1 MNNKTKGHEMP
12 ITQEAMIKVLRE
24 EPVKYLYSALVSASD
39 TDVTQEIEVNIYILA
54 DNKQQAEEKGDA
66 IAERVGEVTGFT
78 QVQIAK
84 DQ

>member
-24 EPVKYLYSALVSASD
+24 EPVKYYYSALVSATD

-66 IAERVGEVTGFT
+66 IAEQVGEVTGFT

>member
-24 EPVKYLYSALVSASD
+24 EPVKYLYSALVSATD

>member
-24 EPVKYLYSALVSASD
+24 EPVKYLYSALVSATD

-66 IAERVGEVTGFT
+66 IAEQVGEVTGFT

>member
-1 MNNKTKGHEMP
+1 MP

-24 EPVKYLYSALVSASD
+24 EPVKYLYSALVSATD

-66 IAERVGEVTGFT
+66 IAEQVGEVTGFT

>member
-1 MNNKTKGHEMP
+1 MP

-24 EPVKYLYSALVSASD
+24 EPVKYLYSALVSAAD
-39 TDVTQEIEVNIYILA
+39 TDVTQEIEVNIYVLA

-66 IAERVGEVTGFT
+66 IAEQVGEVTGFT

>member
-1 MNNKTKGHEMP
+1 MP

-24 EPVKYLYSALVSASD
+24 EPVKYLYSALVSATD

>member
-1 MNNKTKGHEMP
+1 MP

-24 EPVKYLYSALVSASD
+24 EPVKYLYSALVSATD

-66 IAERVGEVTGFT
+66 IAEQIGEVTGFT